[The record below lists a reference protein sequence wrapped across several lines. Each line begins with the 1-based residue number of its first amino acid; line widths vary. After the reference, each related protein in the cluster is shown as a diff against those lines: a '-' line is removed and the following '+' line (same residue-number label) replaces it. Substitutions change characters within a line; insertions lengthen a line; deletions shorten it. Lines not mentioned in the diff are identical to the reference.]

1 LPGEEELAIGAIASG
16 GVRVLNRALIAH
28 LQVPEELIE
37 RVTVEEAREL
47 ERRERLYR
55 GDRRLI
61 ALQGRAVILVD
72 DGLATGATMLAAVR
86 SVRDQQPLRIIVAVP
101 VASPSACEDIRGEV
115 DQMICVATPE
125 PFLAVGSWYDNF
137 SQTSDAEVR
146 SLLAESREEPG

>member
-1 LPGEEELAIGAIASG
+1 
-16 GVRVLNRALIAH
+16 LNRALIAH